1 MKSLAKGRELRPFT
15 VMTSLVG
22 SESRHEDRSP
32 SIWKVENLSNYTQA
46 QDSSVLFGL
55 VESIRGG

>member
-1 MKSLAKGRELRPFT
+1 MKSLAKGRELRPFS
-15 VMTSLVG
+15 VMKSPLRTG
-22 SESRHEDRSP
+22 NRNEDRGP

-55 VESIRGG
+55 VESIRAG

>member
-1 MKSLAKGRELRPFT
+1 MKSLAKGRELRPFG
-15 VMTSLVG
+15 VRRSG
-22 SESRHEDRSP
+22 SRHEDRSP